1 MMGATLSLMDA
12 ALLKGAIAVALVWV
26 MQPVQGLRVSVLI
39 AMLKGA
45 NEVVRLLTSE
55 IDTKARQWLCLYSEV
70 DGCRQGC

>member
-12 ALLKGAIAVALVWV
+12 ALLKGATAVALVWV
-26 MQPVQGLRVSVLI
+26 MRPVQGLRVSVLI

-55 IDTKARQWLCLYSEV
+55 IDTKARQWL
-70 DGCRQGC
+70 